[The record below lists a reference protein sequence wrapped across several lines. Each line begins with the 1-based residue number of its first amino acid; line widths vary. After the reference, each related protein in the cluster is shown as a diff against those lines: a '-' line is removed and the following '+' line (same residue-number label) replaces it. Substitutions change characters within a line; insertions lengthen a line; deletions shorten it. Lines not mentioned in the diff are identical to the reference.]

1 MRKAPRR
8 QRSCR
13 RAFWFFIFFAPERN
27 DVVPRTRQSLVLS
40 SRGTTSLVPAGPSE
54 GWTWC
59 FTLVKALI
67 FRCGA
72 PRRWGRSG
80 LRRVGRG
87 ASHSSKPYSFVAGHH
102 VIGAGR
108 CYGGQDVVLHSWQ
121 SLILSL
127 RGTTSLVPAGATEG
141 RTWCFT
147 PGKALFFRRGAPRHW
162 CRPMLRR
169 EGRGASLP
177 AKPYSFVAGHHVVAA
192 GKQKKLTTKRSS
204 PRRSSSILSI

>member
-1 MRKAPRR
+1 M
-8 QRSCR
+8 
-13 RAFWFFIFFAPERN
+13 
-27 DVVPRTRQSLVLS
+27 DVVPHTRQSLDLS
-40 SRGTTSLVPAGPSE
+40 SRGTTSLVPSGATE

-59 FTLVKALI
+59 FTPRKALI
-67 FRCGA
+67 IRCGA
-72 PRRWGRSG
+72 PRRWSRLG
-80 LRRVGRG
+80 LRRDGRG
-87 ASHSSKPYSFVAGHH
+87 ASHPAKPCSFVAGHH
-102 VIGAGR
+102 VIGAGWAF
-108 CYGGQDVVLHSWQ
+108 GGMDVVLHTRQ
-121 SLILSL
+121 SLDLSL

-162 CRPMLRR
+162 CRPVLRR

>member
-1 MRKAPRR
+1 MLH
-8 QRSCR
+8 S
-13 RAFWFFIFFAPERN
+13 W
-27 DVVPRTRQSLVLS
+27 QSLILS
-40 SRGTTSLVPAGPSE
+40 LRGTTSLGPAGDSE

-59 FTLVKALI
+59 LTLVKALI
-67 FRCGA
+67 FRHEA

-87 ASHSSKPYSFVAGHH
+87 ASLLAKPYSFVAGHH

-108 CYGGQDVVLHSWQ
+108 SFGGLDVVRLTRE
-121 SLILSL
+121 SLLLSL
-127 RGTTSLVPAGATEG
+127 RGTTSLGPAGATEG

-162 CRPMLRR
+162 CRPVLRR